1 MVKYY
6 IVSADA
12 LRGVEDI
19 LDHQAQHDDS
29 PVARIVLRD
38 IGKDQQRFGSGD
50 FQTKLA
56 ELIEAHE
63 KPKQ

>member
-1 MVKYY
+1 MDKYY

-12 LRGVEDI
+12 LQGIEDI
-19 LDHQAQHDDS
+19 LNQQADYGS

-50 FQTKLA
+50 FQTKLG

>member
-1 MVKYY
+1 MDKYY

-12 LRGVEDI
+12 LQGIEDI
-19 LDHQAQHDDS
+19 LNQQADYGS

-38 IGKDQQRFGSGD
+38 IGKDQRRFGSGD
-50 FQTKLA
+50 FQTNLA

-63 KPKQ
+63 RPKQ